1 MARKI
6 IILDR
11 TGLPSDQNYRV
22 AFWLDVVAARQAFY
36 ANAGLTSQVKDATQG
51 EIDALRSGAVV
62 EEILEVPSPAA
73 AAQGALLAAIVA
85 RYNARQAEFTAR
97 NPFQRYGSYWDGTSW
112 TGVTVA

>member
-11 TGLPSDQNYRV
+11 QNLPSDQDFRV
-22 AFWLDVVAARQAFY
+22 AFWLDVPAARQTFY
-36 ANAGLTSQVKDATQG
+36 ANPAAVSAVVGATQG
-51 EIDALRSGAVV
+51 EVDAIRTGAVV
-62 EEILEVPSPAA
+62 EEIVTVPARA
-73 AAQGALLAAIVA
+73 DRTQAQILAALVT

-97 NPFQRYGSYWDGTSW
+97 NPWARYGSYWDGSAW

>member
-6 IILDR
+6 IVLDR

-22 AFWLDVVAARQAFY
+22 AFWLDVVAARQPFY
-36 ANAGLTSQVKDATQG
+36 ANAAFTSQVKDATQA
-51 EIDALRSGAVV
+51 EIDALRAGAVV

-73 AAQGALLAAIVA
+73 ASQATLLAAIVA
-85 RYNARQAEFTAR
+85 RYQTRQAEFTAR